1 MVAVHT
7 VYGRF
12 FSGAVFTVN
21 GLRNSGKSY
30 QHKAGLPDFPVD
42 GLQNTSSFYRNF
54 AVHLPENPVKRKFL
68 KRHRVGIELGPAA
81 WVADTLATSHMI
93 LI

>member
-1 MVAVHT
+1 MDCEIPVKAT
-7 VYGRF
+7 GIRQF
-12 FSGAVFTVN
+12 
-21 GLRNSGKSY
+21 Y
-30 QHKAGLPDFPVD
+30 QIFPVD
-42 GLQNTSSFYRNF
+42 GLQNSSSFYRNF